1 MTGSDSADQL
11 NITWLDP
18 MNNTVSSV
26 IVITGS
32 ISTLNMTFNPLTA
45 SGAGK
50 YTCIAMLDGAVQSEA
65 MTITVQSECL
75 LFSYHILPGLIS
87 TFGLFD
93 QVITQY

>member
-45 SGAGK
+45 SSAGE

-75 LFSYHILPGLIS
+75 LLKLVT
-87 TFGLFD
+87 TFCLVSS
-93 QVITQY
+93 QPLAYLTK